1 MELADRGLNPQAEVL
16 EEAQTLIR
24 LAVRDG
30 WLANETKPQINVRV
44 QKIVRDALK
53 QLKLRELREAA
64 YKSLNAFAERQ
75 YETYRREFGATS
87 TYLLAL
93 VALTQS
99 KPNSPEFKRAREYMA
114 QNAPMSFEMP
124 TASETMQ
131 RGGRTTYDDTE
142 TYESDAHGSA
152 LQMYSQDYYN
162 RYVLPAFDRILKQKA
177 LDPDDISGTNSL
189 RNRAEMEVRYAR
201 HLDEIAAL
209 RAAGVKL
216 VTSSVHADCSDRC
229 YKWQGR
235 VYSLDGTS
243 GTTEDGKRYV
253 PLEKAT
259 DVLYTTHAGKTYK
272 NGLFG
277 FNCRHYLMEYKVGM
291 VIPYVSK
298 ERQQRERA
306 INTRQRE
313 LERRVREQKEKALIY
328 KNIDRER
335 YLKARRRAIEANKA
349 YKQFSKDNGRAYYPS
364 RTKLI

>member
-1 MELADRGLNPQAEVL
+1 MKLADRGLNPQAEAL

-30 WLANETKPQINVRV
+30 WLANEPKPQINVLV
-44 QKIVRDALK
+44 QKIIRDALK

-64 YKSLNAFAERQ
+64 YRSLNAFAERQ
-75 YETYRREFGATS
+75 HQTYRREFGATPA
-87 TYLLAL
+87 YLLAL
-93 VALTQS
+93 IALTQD
-99 KPNSPEFKRAREYMA
+99 KPTTPEFKRAAEYMA
-114 QNAPMSFEMP
+114 QNAPLSFDMP
-124 TASETMQ
+124 TAADD
-131 RGGRTTYDDTE
+131 GRTAYDE
-142 TYESDAHGSA
+142 PVTYESDAHGSA

-162 RYVLPAFDRILKQKA
+162 KYVMPAFDRILEQKA
-177 LDPDDISGTNSL
+177 LDPDDVSGTNSL

-229 YKWQGR
+229 YKWQGQ

-243 GTTEDGKRYV
+243 GTTEDGKKYV

-259 DVLYTTHAGKTYK
+259 DVYYTTHAGKTYK

-277 FNCRHYLMEYKVGM
+277 FNCRHYIMEYKVGM
-291 VIPYVSK
+291 VIPHVPRDK
-298 ERQQRERA
+298 QQRESA
-306 INTRQRE
+306 INKRQRE
-313 LERRVREQKEKALIY
+313 LERRVREQKEKALIF
-328 KNIDRER
+328 KNLNRER
-335 YLKARRRAIEANKA
+335 YLAARRKAIQANKE
-349 YKQFSKDNGRAYYPS
+349 YIQFSKDNGRAYYPS